1 MGARRP
7 AARGEPVSNPVVQI
21 SHGKV
26 ELDAA
31 VKPAQRV
38 GMSSVTS
45 APITNAAVLRI
56 AVPIVLSNVSEPLI
70 GVVNTAVMGR
80 LPGAHYIG
88 GVAVGALIFSF
99 LFWGFGFLRLSTG
112 GLAAQATGAG
122 DRPALV
128 TLLVRSLMLALAIGL
143 CLVAA
148 GPWLGPF
155 AVGLVGGS
163 EAVMAEAQTY
173 FSYRIWAA
181 PAALTNFAIMGWF
194 IGQGKA
200 STAFVV
206 QLVLNLTNMTLS
218 ALLVLYFGFAT
229 AGVGL
234 AVVTAEYSA
243 MALGL
248 ALALRQMLRMGLR
261 PHWPDILQRDKFAA
275 LIAANGDIMIRTL
288 CLVFAFGWFVSRGAK
303 QGDVIIAANA
313 VVLNLFEVSA
323 YMMDGFAYAAE
334 ALVGQAIGAKILPR
348 FRQAVW
354 LTSVW
359 AGVLA
364 TICAIIILLFG
375 SPLVAGMT
383 LDPKVRDVASHYL
396 PWAALA
402 TVLGTVCFQM
412 DGIFTG
418 AMATRDMRNMMV
430 VSLAVY
436 MIAWWYL
443 EPAFGN
449 HGLWAA
455 LNVFFIIRGLTF
467 TGRLGV
473 IERRAFG

>member
-1 MGARRP
+1 M
-7 AARGEPVSNPVVQI
+7 
-21 SHGKV
+21 
-26 ELDAA
+26 
-31 VKPAQRV
+31 
-38 GMSSVTS
+38 
-45 APITNAAVLRI
+45 LRI

-88 GVAVGALIFSF
+88 GVAVGALIFAF

-112 GLAAQATGAG
+112 GLAAQATGAN

-128 TLLVRSLMLALAIGL
+128 TLLVRSLMLAVGIGL
-143 CLVAA
+143 CLVLA
-148 GPWLGPF
+148 GPWLGPL
-155 AVGLVGGS
+155 AVKLVGGS

-200 STAFVV
+200 ATAFVV
-206 QLVLNLTNMTLS
+206 QLFLNLTNMALS
-218 ALLVLYFGFAT
+218 ALLVLHFGFAT
-229 AGVGL
+229 AGVGV
-234 AVVTAEYSA
+234 AVVTAEYA
-243 MALGL
+243 AAALGL
-248 ALALRQMLRMGLR
+248 VLALRQMLRMGLR
-261 PHWPDILQRDKFAA
+261 PQWPDILQREKFAA

-313 VVLNLFEVSA
+313 VVLNLFEVAA

-334 ALVGQAIGAKILPR
+334 ALVGQAIGAKVLPR

-354 LTSVW
+354 LTSMW

-364 TICAIIILLFG
+364 LVCAVIILLFG
-375 SPLVAGMT
+375 SALVGLMT
-383 LDPKVRDVASHYL
+383 LDPQVREVASHYL

-430 VSLAVY
+430 LSLVVY
-436 MIAWWYL
+436 LASWWFL
-443 EPAFGN
+443 EAAYGN

-467 TGRLGV
+467 TGRLGA
-473 IERRAFG
+473 IEKRAFAQSA